1 LADAVIVAAPSSGS
15 GKTLI
20 TLAVLRALKNAG
32 VRVSAVK
39 IGPDYIDPRFLEA
52 ATGRPC
58 LNVDPWAMRPALV
71 TALLAAQDEETD
83 LLVIEGV
90 MGLFDGPEKAK
101 GSTADVAK
109 QLGLPV
115 LLVIDAS
122 RQSQSIAALVHGFST
137 FRKGVSVAGVI
148 LNRIGSER
156 HHRLLASALPQGLVV
171 GAVPRLT
178 GLEIPSRHLGLQQA
192 RELQGLEGFIAYAPE
207 RAGAAIDLDKLKAL
221 ARPLKLEPT
230 LPKFLPPL
238 GQRIA
243 VANDDAFGFSYEH
256 MLAAWRAQGAELRFF
271 SPLADKPP
279 APDADA
285 VFLPGGYP
293 ELHAARLA
301 ANSRFLDGLSHA
313 ATRGALIYGECGG
326 YMVLGRYLIDAQGK
340 SHPMAALLPHATSFA
355 DRKLSLGYR
364 RLKHKGALPFPLKLR
379 GHEFH
384 YSTVA
389 EQVRGDR
396 LFTMH
401 DASGE
406 LIGPAGLRN
415 GLIMGYYAHVID
427 REDSS
432 H

>member
-1 LADAVIVAAPSSGS
+1 LADAIIVAAPSSGS

-20 TLAVLRALKNAG
+20 TLALLRALKNSG
-32 VRVSAVK
+32 LRVSAVK

-58 LNVDPWAMRPALV
+58 LNIDLWAMRPSLV
-71 TALLAAQDEETD
+71 TALLAAQEEEAD
-83 LLVIEGV
+83 FLVIEGV
-90 MGLFDGPEKAK
+90 MGLFDGPEKGK

-109 QLGLPV
+109 HLGLPV
-115 LLVIDAS
+115 ILVVDAS
-122 RQSQSIAALVHGFST
+122 HQSQSIAALVHGFST
-137 FRKGVSVAGVI
+137 FRKGVNVAGVI

-156 HHRLLASALPQGLVV
+156 HRCLLAAALPKGLVV
-171 GAVPRLT
+171 GALPRLS

-192 RELQGLEGFIAYAPE
+192 QELKGLENFIAHAAE
-207 RAGAAIDLDKLKAL
+207 VASSAIDLGKLKTIAK
-221 ARPLKLEPT
+221 PLELQPT

-243 VANDDAFGFSYEH
+243 VANDAAFGFSYEH
-256 MLAAWRAQGAELRFF
+256 ILASWRAQGAELRFF

-279 APDADA
+279 SPAADA

-313 ATRGALIYGECGG
+313 AARGALIYGECGG
-326 YMVLGRYLIDAQGK
+326 FMVLGRYLVDAKGK

-355 DRKLSLGYR
+355 ARKLSLGYR
-364 RLKHKGALPFPLKLR
+364 RLKHKSALPFPLKLR

-384 YSTVA
+384 YSTLA
-389 EQVRGDR
+389 EQVRGDH

-401 DASGE
+401 DASGG

-415 GLIMGYYAHVID
+415 GRIMGSYAHVID
-427 REDSS
+427 REDGSL
-432 H
+432 